1 MKKKRFGRKRKRKKG
16 RVLMQAEPA
25 TETIPV
31 PAEQPHDAAGQGSAA
46 AVEPQPKA
54 TPPTDGPAAP
64 SSKTVDAAEEAP
76 AETKR
81 SPSNPQSKNTAE

>member
-1 MKKKRFGRKRKRKKG
+1 
-16 RVLMQAEPA
+16 MQAEPA

-31 PAEQPHDAAGQGSAA
+31 PSEQPHDAAGQGSAA
-46 AVEPQPKA
+46 AAEPQPKA
-54 TPPTDGPAAP
+54 TPPTDGSAASP
-64 SSKTVDAAEEAP
+64 DKAVDTAKEAP

>member
-1 MKKKRFGRKRKRKKG
+1 
-16 RVLMQAEPA
+16 MQAEPA

-31 PAEQPHDAAGQGSAA
+31 PAEQPHDAAGQGSAVA
-46 AVEPQPKA
+46 AAEPQPKA
-54 TPPTDGPAAP
+54 APPTDGSAA
-64 SSKTVDAAEEAP
+64 SLDKAANTAEEAP